1 MPPSGGIWENREIV
15 WSTRQIKKNMKTH
28 YTSYTSA
35 FDLKDPVWQR
45 RYYDFNLYTEKKL
58 IEKLKYMHKNPVRGG
73 LVDRPEDWQFS
84 SARFYMSGQSC
95 GVKIQP
101 PE

>member
-1 MPPSGGIWENREIV
+1 MS
-15 WSTRQIKKNMKTH
+15 SRQIKNNMKMH
-28 YTSYTSA
+28 YTSYTSD
-35 FDLKDPVWQR
+35 FDVNDPAWQR

-58 IEKLKYMHKNPVRGG
+58 VEKLKYMHENPVRGG

-84 SARFYMSGQSC
+84 SAPFYLSGQSC